1 MKKLVLTLFTVV
13 LAAGST
19 FAQADKALVEA
30 QKKAIFEAVKKSDDE
45 VKKSPAKPRPWLNRA
60 VAYLDLAS
68 FPDSTVAL
76 KDADASFKA
85 IEYIAEAV
93 KLDTKDGKKGS
104 VAKEAEALLGGREKA
119 YGALMNMGVIKYQ
132 GKDYASSFKYMSKA
146 SEISPKDTTSAM
158 YTGVVA
164 QLCQKDAE
172 ARKAYESYM
181 SIGGKDMAIL
191 YGLSQIYKSAK
202 EEEKAL
208 AIIDQ
213 GIAIYPGNKDLKNEK
228 FNMLIS
234 FNRIDQA
241 ITQLKATVAADP
253 KDAMSWLNI
262 GLLYENKMNGV
273 LDEVRKIQDKTVK
286 TSEAKRKLAAQKDQV
301 EVYLDEVKRTKAKLK
316 TTPPAKQAPIKAQV
330 AKLESTLAEQTKAL
344 DGLKADLTKA
354 EAEVGDEATNKAKI
368 EELSARVAE
377 FRKDLPGFYTK
388 ALEVNENY
396 YDALYQL
403 GAYYFNE
410 AVEIKKKVDNMD
422 METYKKEGKN
432 VEAAVTSKY
441 EQALPY
447 FEKGFKVKKEDDL
460 KEVLKQIY
468 RALKLDA
475 KLAELEK

>member
-1 MKKLVLTLFTVV
+1 MKKLVLTLFTVAM
-13 LAAGST
+13 AAGST
-19 FAQADKALVEA
+19 FAQVDKALVEA
-30 QKKAIFEAVKKSDDE
+30 QKKAILDAVKKTDEAVKKT
-45 VKKSPAKPRPWLNRA
+45 PIKPKPWLERA

-68 FPDSTVAL
+68 FPDSTLAL
-76 KDADASFKA
+76 KDADAPFKA
-85 IEYIAEAV
+85 LEYIAEAV

-104 VAKEAEALLGGREKA
+104 TAKEAEVLLTGRDKA

-132 GKDYASSFKYMSKA
+132 GKNYAGSYRYMSKA
-146 SEISPKDTTSAM
+146 SEISPNDTTSAM

-172 ARKAYESYM
+172 AKLAYEHYLK
-181 SIGGKDMAIL
+181 IGGKDMAIM
-191 YGLSQIYKSAK
+191 YGLSQIYKVAK
-202 EEEKAL
+202 EEDKSL

-213 GIAIYPGNKDLKNEK
+213 AMVIYPNNKDLKNEK

-368 EELSARVAE
+368 EELSAKVAE

>member
-1 MKKLVLTLFTVV
+1 
-13 LAAGST
+13 
-19 FAQADKALVEA
+19 
-30 QKKAIFEAVKKSDDE
+30 
-45 VKKSPAKPRPWLNRA
+45 
-60 VAYLDLAS
+60 
-68 FPDSTVAL
+68 
-76 KDADASFKA
+76 
-85 IEYIAEAV
+85 
-93 KLDTKDGKKGS
+93 
-104 VAKEAEALLGGREKA
+104 
-119 YGALMNMGVIKYQ
+119 
-132 GKDYASSFKYMSKA
+132 
-146 SEISPKDTTSAM
+146 
-158 YTGVVA
+158 
-164 QLCQKDAE
+164 
-172 ARKAYESYM
+172 
-181 SIGGKDMAIL
+181 MAIL

-368 EELSARVAE
+368 EELSAKVAE

>member
-1 MKKLVLTLFTVV
+1 
-13 LAAGST
+13 
-19 FAQADKALVEA
+19 
-30 QKKAIFEAVKKSDDE
+30 
-45 VKKSPAKPRPWLNRA
+45 
-60 VAYLDLAS
+60 
-68 FPDSTVAL
+68 
-76 KDADASFKA
+76 
-85 IEYIAEAV
+85 
-93 KLDTKDGKKGS
+93 
-104 VAKEAEALLGGREKA
+104 
-119 YGALMNMGVIKYQ
+119 
-132 GKDYASSFKYMSKA
+132 
-146 SEISPKDTTSAM
+146 
-158 YTGVVA
+158 
-164 QLCQKDAE
+164 
-172 ARKAYESYM
+172 
-181 SIGGKDMAIL
+181 
-191 YGLSQIYKSAK
+191 
-202 EEEKAL
+202 
-208 AIIDQ
+208 
-213 GIAIYPGNKDLKNEK
+213 
-228 FNMLIS
+228 
-234 FNRIDQA
+234 
-241 ITQLKATVAADP
+241 
-253 KDAMSWLNI
+253 
-262 GLLYENKMNGV
+262 MNGV

-286 TSEAKRKLAAQKDQV
+286 TSEAKRKIAAQKDQV

-368 EELSARVAE
+368 EELSAKVAE

-468 RALKLDA
+468 RSLKLDA